1 MQKHNDTILITKETI
16 PSAKIDS
23 ALSPIEQAEKY
34 RKLSG
39 NKFMELFG
47 DSRLVGEISGSKY
60 DLLIIRRYEYDAILE
75 YDFTICPIPKNKA
88 MEIPRD
94 PKVLFLDSFED
105 SRLMLGLDFFI
116 QKYFR
121 KSGCDYTVS
130 VSNTAPY
137 DPTVSIK
144 SGKVVKEKT
153 TQSTLFHHTKVFG
166 YPASELEPREMSATE
181 REYVFRPLLN
191 EFEGIVHYL
200 AKINEIAIYEDNDL
214 SPALDYSNPKKLLY
228 LYLQFFEVMM
238 SISRV
243 YLGPV
248 SSVLDKDDVVPLSI
262 LEEYRQKGLID
273 DSLRVAGELAL
284 KYIDSFLDNDHNTIP
299 LTDPELLMDGN
310 LAFLIKKY
318 LRALRDYIRDKLE
331 KDGENVRLIY
341 GPCFSNIL
349 RLDSKGNPK
358 YHFVDASIIRK
369 GGNTVLGIFPKT
381 QIRALTA
388 EEKTRIIRSNNNLSS
403 VLRNE
408 FGAQFVPSDFQHEIY
423 FSKFDQVYI

>member
-1 MQKHNDTILITKETI
+1 MTKETI
-16 PSAKIDS
+16 PSTHIHYG
-23 ALSPIEQAEKY
+23 LSPIEQAEKY

-47 DSRLVGEISGSKY
+47 DRVVGEINGAKY

-75 YDFTICPIPKNKA
+75 YDFTICPIPKNKT
-88 MEIPRD
+88 MENPRD
-94 PKVLFLDSFED
+94 PKVFFLDSFED
-105 SRLMLGLDFFI
+105 SKLMLGLDFII
-116 QKYFR
+116 QRYFR

-144 SGKVVKEKT
+144 LGKVVKEKT

-166 YPASELEPREMSATE
+166 YPASALEPREISATE

-191 EFEGIVHYL
+191 EFEGIVQHL
-200 AKINEIAIYEDNDL
+200 AKINRIAIYEDNDL
-214 SPALDYSNPKKLLY
+214 SPAVDYRNEKKILN

-248 SSVLDKDDVVPLSI
+248 SCVLDTDDVVPLSI
-262 LEEYRQKGLID
+262 LEEYRQKGLIN

-284 KYIDSFLDNDHNTIP
+284 KYIDSFLGNERNTIP
-299 LTDPELLMDGN
+299 LTDTELLMDVN
-310 LAFLIKKY
+310 LAILIKKY
-318 LRALRDYIRDKLE
+318 LRTLRDYIKDKLE

-349 RLDSKGNPK
+349 RLDSNGNPK

-388 EEKTRIIRSNNNLSS
+388 EEKTRILRSNNNLSS
-403 VLRNE
+403 FLQNE
-408 FGAQFVPSDFQHEIY
+408 FGAQFVPSHFQHEIY